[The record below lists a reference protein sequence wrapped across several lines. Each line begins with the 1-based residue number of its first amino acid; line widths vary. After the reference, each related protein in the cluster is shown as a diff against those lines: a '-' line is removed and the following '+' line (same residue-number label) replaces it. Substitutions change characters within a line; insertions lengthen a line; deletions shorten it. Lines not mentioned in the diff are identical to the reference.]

1 MNAVFCGR
9 RRNRI
14 AVQTDDGFIAAEA
27 IDDCELEV
35 GEAVSCVSRDH
46 GTQYWRGA
54 SGSQCGVHVEA
65 FDASREWTANWLH
78 AD

>member
-1 MNAVFCGR
+1 MNAVFYGR

-46 GTQYWRGA
+46 GTQY
-54 SGSQCGVHVEA
+54 
-65 FDASREWTANWLH
+65 
-78 AD
+78 